1 MLALLE
7 GSKGFMVYGYASKKG
22 LGCVLMQHD
31 KVIAYASKQLKTYEM
46 NYLVHDLELAIVV
59 FALWVWRY
67 YLYGAQVQ
75 IFTDHKSLK
84 YLMTQKELNKDYV
97 CITEYH
103 PGKVNLVTDALSQ
116 KSKEVIN
123 GLMYE
128 TLRNF

>member
-1 MLALLE
+1 MGLE
-7 GSKGFMVYGYASKKG
+7 ILF
-22 LGCVLMQHD
+22 
-31 KVIAYASKQLKTYEM
+31 
-46 NYLVHDLELAIVV
+46 
-59 FALWVWRY
+59 VWSS
-67 YLYGAQVQ
+67 VQ